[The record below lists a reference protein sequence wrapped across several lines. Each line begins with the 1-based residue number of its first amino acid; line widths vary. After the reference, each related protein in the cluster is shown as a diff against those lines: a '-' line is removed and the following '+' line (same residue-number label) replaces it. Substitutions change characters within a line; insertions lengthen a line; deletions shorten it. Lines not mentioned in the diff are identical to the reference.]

1 MFNLSPKNDK
11 FFDMFIEFSGIID
24 KSAAALRDLV
34 VNPVDAEQKF
44 TKIKDIEHEGDAALH
59 KIFEELNDSFITPID
74 REDIYIIGKALD
86 DVLDFM
92 ETTASRYV
100 IFNLKESTEC
110 FITMADLVVKSA
122 KDLITLT
129 TELKNMKKS
138 KLLFEKI
145 LVINSYEN
153 EGDVTF
159 RKGVRE
165 LFDGQHDSVDIITKK
180 EVYEC
185 LESVLD
191 AYEDVANIIE
201 GVVMKHA

>member
-1 MFNLSPKNDK
+1 MFSLSPKNDK

-24 KSAAALRDLV
+24 KSAVALRELV
-34 VNPVDAEQKF
+34 ANPVDTEQKF
-44 TKIKDIEHEGDAALH
+44 KRIKDIEHEGDAMLH
-59 KIFEELNDSFITPID
+59 KIFEELNNSFITPLD
-74 REDIYIIGKALD
+74 REDIYSIGRALD

-100 IFNLKESTEC
+100 IFNLNESTEY
-110 FITMADLVVKSA
+110 FITMTDLIISSA
-122 KDLITLT
+122 KDIIELT

-138 KLLFEKI
+138 KLLFDKI

-165 LFDGQHDSVDIITKK
+165 LFDGKHDSIDIITKK

-191 AYEDVANIIE
+191 ACEDVANIIE